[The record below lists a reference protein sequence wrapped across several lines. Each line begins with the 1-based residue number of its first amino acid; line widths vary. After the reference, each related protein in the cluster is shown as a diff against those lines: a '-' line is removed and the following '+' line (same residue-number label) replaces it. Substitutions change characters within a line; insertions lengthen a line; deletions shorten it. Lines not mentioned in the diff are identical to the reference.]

1 MTGECYKAN
10 GERSGLRM
18 RTWDSEGVLFTISF
32 AVTNS
37 GASPGCKQC
46 SEAVL
51 SSGGLRFNEPVD
63 AYLCCVIMK
72 AMAFSRK
79 LFFLQSPELRGS
91 SSKVNQGQILADA
104 HGEKLSCSVPSNCN
118 EIPAKVS
125 NQGTV
130 LEGDSG
136 ILKK

>member
-1 MTGECYKAN
+1 
-10 GERSGLRM
+10 
-18 RTWDSEGVLFTISF
+18 
-32 AVTNS
+32 
-37 GASPGCKQC
+37 
-46 SEAVL
+46 
-51 SSGGLRFNEPVD
+51 
-63 AYLCCVIMK
+63 MK
-72 AMAFSRK
+72 VMAFSRK

-125 NQGTV
+125 NQGIV

-136 ILKK
+136 I